1 MLIFGNQYFLAL
13 GEKLSFSEQYTNVE
27 TMKRTNVETI
37 HPKFFTKSNLNLL
50 HWMVETYYTTYKSV
64 MRLFVTNAIEKL
76 LERENKL
83 TKARSARDEN

>member
-1 MLIFGNQYFLAL
+1 MIFGNQYFLAIGDTL
-13 GEKLSFSEQYTNVE
+13 VFPEQYTNVE
-27 TMKRTNVETI
+27 TVKRTNVETI
-37 HPKFFTKSNLNLL
+37 YPKFFTKSNLNLL
-50 HWMVETYYTTYKSV
+50 HRMVETYYTTYKSV